1 MLPAGGELCRT
12 RINCSLEHW
21 AVLGTVWDLN
31 ELLSART
38 SDILEAECTNA
49 FWSYLRSIEEW
60 ARDSPGLKSTYCSC
74 RGLELSHQHGHG
86 GPQTPVILVLRIWY
100 SLLLSAGEHACS
112 VHTLT
117 QAHTYTWQRIK
128 REKKNQRSDVELVWR
143 GRVRCGYREEGSGRQ
158 VIKGEMSPEMG
169 NLWLFA
175 VGEDFVTDWIPRP

>member
-1 MLPAGGELCRT
+1 MLPAGGELCST

-38 SDILEAECTNA
+38 SDILEAKCTNA

-60 ARDSPGLKSTYCSC
+60 ARDSSGVKSTYCPC
-74 RGLELSHQHGHG
+74 RGLKLSHQHRHG
-86 GPQTPVILVLRIWY
+86 GPQMPVILDLI
-100 SLLLSAGEHACS
+100 LSSALHWFLHPCS
-112 VHTLT
+112 VHTPA
-117 QAHTYTWQRIK
+117 QAHTYTWKRIK
-128 REKKNQRSDVELVWR
+128 RGKNNQNSDVELVWI

-175 VGEDFVTDWIPRP
+175 VGEDFITDWIPRP